1 MKSKASLQI
10 IGRLTLAFM
19 MASVPSMSAY
29 ATETVLSIGDGPLDV
44 AVSSSAELASMQDGS
59 MIPEY
64 TVTNISETSANIV
77 SESYATAG
85 TSTAVDSAD
94 NILEIGVTTMGGSS
108 YSTGSATT
116 ESASSTSNTVTAIGT
131 ASTGSSSVINAGP
144 ISSGTST
151 GFSVVSN
158 KMVVSGAIADSETKT
173 SVVNASSKA
182 ATTNMVATNTISFG
196 PAGSAEASASVTTL
210 ATTASRQAIINYAK
224 QFLGNPYVY
233 GGTSLT
239 EGADCSGFV
248 QSIFGHFGITTGR
261 SSRDQYAKC
270 QKITFAELQPGDL
283 VFYEYGGSINH
294 VAIYCGSGIIIHA
307 ASSATGI
314 CTSKYNF
321 REPNGYGRFITD

>member
-1 MKSKASLQI
+1 
-10 IGRLTLAFM
+10 
-19 MASVPSMSAY
+19 
-29 ATETVLSIGDGPLDV
+29 
-44 AVSSSAELASMQDGS
+44 
-59 MIPEY
+59 
-64 TVTNISETSANIV
+64 
-77 SESYATAG
+77 
-85 TSTAVDSAD
+85 
-94 NILEIGVTTMGGSS
+94 
-108 YSTGSATT
+108 
-116 ESASSTSNTVTAIGT
+116 
-131 ASTGSSSVINAGP
+131 
-144 ISSGTST
+144 
-151 GFSVVSN
+151 
-158 KMVVSGAIADSETKT
+158 
-173 SVVNASSKA
+173 
-182 ATTNMVATNTISFG
+182 MVATNTISFG

-321 REPNGYGRFITD
+321 REPYGYGRFITD